1 MGPQDVLDELN
12 GKRPTGRL
20 MVPAKKFTQ
29 HSVMKESGG
38 AAAAREQK
46 YVLLKTC
53 VRSIQ

>member
-1 MGPQDVLDELN
+1 VGPQDVLDELN